1 MEVDSS
7 DDEIEALG
15 FKFFFDSEDFIKR
28 VWLFGVSDFKGEG
41 EELDFWFLDVFGKA
55 GGRAIDT
62 DLDLP
67 AQSHT
72 LGVLQFIEDSPAN
85 IIDEAFKLDG
95 MTLLTE
101 VEPAPVKTG
110 VQPL

>member
-1 MEVDSS
+1 M
-7 DDEIEALG
+7 
-15 FKFFFDSEDFIKR
+15 
-28 VWLFGVSDFKGEG
+28 
-41 EELDFWFLDVFGKA
+41 DVFGEA

-62 DLDLP
+62 DFDLP

-72 LGVLQFIEDSPAN
+72 LGVLQLIENSPAN

-101 VEPAPVKTG
+101 VGAAFIVG
-110 VQPL
+110 VRGEEGAIGGEDAKREKAKEGDDLY